1 MTPQFVAGRPS
12 IARVGRKLRRGSP
25 RPPRSA
31 RRPGRIT
38 IRWKL
43 AVAMGV
49 PSLALSL
56 FVVFEIADQASD
68 IGEVRRQSELATS
81 ADGPTGLF
89 VALQNER
96 NWTVTDLFGQGSI
109 IDVQVAGYSET
120 RADTDEALDGFE
132 ELLAHSQDQT
142 VEAYAPA
149 VETLQADLAG
159 LRDRIDAYDGPKTI
173 EAMPFANEVFA
184 DYAELIEPFLDGTSA
199 VVDVVGHRDLRRGAE
214 LIDTNLRVI
223 ETVASMVRG
232 TIVYAVLSDG
242 GVDTAEEIGRLS
254 AWRDQ
259 FRRYRSWLEAES
271 TGIYASAVDE
281 QMFDDWSQQVTGYVD
296 TAIST
301 GTVDLMPFLEL
312 MTVPEEHSYIGY
324 QHRVASILRDEAE
337 RMNDAA
343 VARRRSYLLIVAV
356 VWIVALTGMAV
367 VGQSIVKTLR
377 SLTAQAGDVAR
388 RRLPTAVGSVLDT
401 PRGGD
406 IAVAEPE
413 PVAVGS
419 RDEVSDVAWAL
430 NTVQQSALDLAVG
443 QAVMRRNI
451 SDSLVN
457 LGRRNQSL
465 LGRQISFITELEK
478 QETDPDNLAN
488 LFHLDHL
495 ATRMRR
501 NAESLLV
508 LGGVQARPQHRPGTP
523 ARITDVIRAALGEVE
538 DYQRVVAPAVEPVR
552 VAGQAVA
559 DLVHLLAELVDN
571 ALQYS
576 PPLAA
581 VEIHGLSHHAG
592 YTLTVVDEGMGMQPD
607 EIARAN
613 QRLAGAEKFT
623 VAPSKYLGHY
633 VTGHLAARHDIQVR
647 LQRSPL
653 GGVTATVHLPP
664 GILAAEPAISHPSPP
679 AATR

>member
-1 MTPQFVAGRPS
+1 V
-12 IARVGRKLRRGSP
+12 
-25 RPPRSA
+25 
-31 RRPGRIT
+31 GRIT

-43 AVAMGV
+43 AAVMGI
-49 PSLALSL
+49 PSLALSM

-81 ADGPTGLF
+81 ANGPTGLF

-109 IDVQVAGYSET
+109 IDVQVAGYPET

-132 ELLAHSQDQT
+132 ELLTHSQDQT

-149 VETLQADLAG
+149 VETLQADLAQ
-159 LRDRIDAYDGPKTI
+159 LRDRIDTYEGPKTI
-173 EAMPFANEVFA
+173 EALSFANEVYA
-184 DYAELIEPFLDGTSA
+184 GYAELIEPFLDGTSA
-199 VVDVVGHRDLRRGAE
+199 VVDVIGHRDLRRGAA

-223 ETVASMVRG
+223 ETLASMVRG
-232 TIVYAVLSDG
+232 TILYAVLSVG
-242 GVDTAEEIGRLS
+242 GVDTTEEIGNLS

-259 FRRYRSWLEAES
+259 FGRYRAWLVADS
-271 TGIYASAVDE
+271 TGIYAPAVDE
-281 QMFDDWSQQVTGYVD
+281 QLFGDWSQQVTGYVD

-301 GTVDLMPFLEL
+301 GSVDLVPFLEL
-312 MTVPEEHSYIGY
+312 MTLPEEDSYIGY
-324 QHRVASILRDEAE
+324 QHRVASILRHEAE
-337 RMNDAA
+337 GMNDAA
-343 VARRRSYLLIVAV
+343 ASRRQSYLLIVAV
-356 VWIVALTGMAV
+356 VWIMALAGMSV

-377 SLTAQAGDVAR
+377 SLTAQADDVAR

-401 PRGGD
+401 PRGTD
-406 IAVAEPE
+406 IAIPEPE

-419 RDEVSDVAWAL
+419 RDEVSDVASAL
-430 NTVQQSALDLAVG
+430 NTVQQSALDLAVE
-443 QAVMRRNI
+443 QAVMRRNT
-451 SDSLVN
+451 SDSFVN
-457 LGRRNQSL
+457 LGRRNQTL
-465 LGRQISFITELEK
+465 LRRQISFITELEK
-478 QETDPDNLAN
+478 HETDPDNLAN

-508 LGGVQARPQHRPGTP
+508 LGGVQARTQHQPGTL

-538 DYQRVVAPAVEPVR
+538 DYQRVVAPAIEPVQ
-552 VAGQAVA
+552 VAGHAVD

-576 PPLAA
+576 PPQLA
-581 VEIHGLSHHAG
+581 VEIRGHRHHAG
-592 YTLTVVDEGMGMQPD
+592 YTLTVVDDGIGMQPD
-607 EIARAN
+607 DVARAN
-613 QRLAGAEKFT
+613 RRLAGAEKFT

-647 LQRSPL
+647 LQGPPL
-653 GGVTATVHLPP
+653 GGVTATVHLPLAILVAASLALRASPSEEP
-664 GILAAEPAISHPSPP
+664 G
-679 AATR
+679 R